1 MVTVKVLLSAA
12 NKTSE
17 MVGAVVSTEN
27 DDDVTCVAVFPAVSL
42 TSAVNVYDDPF
53 VSACNPAALIVTVD
67 ALLDTV
73 LV

>member
-12 NKTSE
+12 NKTPE
-17 MVGAVVSTEN
+17 MVGVVVSTEN
-27 DDDVTCVAVFPAVSL
+27 DDDVTCVAAFPAVSL

-53 VSACNPAALIVTVD
+53 VSACNPAAGIVTVTL
-67 ALLDTV
+67 LLDTV